1 MSSKFRRYRYRVTSR
16 ARTIILPCAALLLAV
31 NIYYAWVVM
40 TSPVDPNVRHVEN
53 LLNDIREQTRAEAVG
68 WISTQ
73 YDSIYLAREWYGD
86 FASRWGDKGV
96 CLMLFSGD
104 SLLYWSDYPLPV
116 TDCDYWKNRT
126 GTIRSAERD
135 QVLTINYSQGE
146 RSAVVVV
153 NLFNAVTNIYNP
165 YLFHSNDQNLLP
177 ATDSV
182 VAKSISALR
191 VEAAGNAFYI
201 EPLVPLHMPVTI
213 QFCGWFGI
221 LMLGVWVK
229 MFITRATTR
238 GNVYW
243 CLLVLIAILMGLR
256 CLIGWAEI
264 PYPTGELFRPIYGQ
278 HNYLLHSLG
287 DTILNA
293 GLVLLICIY
302 LYGVRGKIIWRYKRF
317 NRTHKILSGI
327 LIYGFIGTISAVFH
341 YALILSIHTPHI
353 NIQIYDI
360 FDLSY
365 MTVMFYLFATM
376 FVACAVLLGVVAG
389 ELFSQKTLI
398 YRVGFCAAVVL
409 AILWPLEDYISNTGP
424 MMVLFLSTYLLTE
437 FLRGHFRSYGT
448 LVLTLL
454 IFSSYITYFATIEDS
469 TAQNNLQ
476 RLYARILTTSPEDRL
491 LGMQIEDRRNSDV
504 RFKNFTYAKI
514 SDGKIVFKHNNSN
527 SYQGIAS
534 LLVDNRDTT
543 IARDDQKHLVYHD
556 PRNPLK
562 IVVVSRRETTILD
575 STALFVYIFL
585 SLFITCLLMLR
596 MSGLPINFHLIGT
609 RYTVHV
615 RAVVMGV
622 VLFSMSC
629 VTVVIINHMMIN
641 VRRDM
646 RQFVNNN
653 MQYLSDRLNQLIRD
667 YPMIDDYSITPQG
680 MTTLRDW
687 INFER
692 NDSEYTLNVFAVDG
706 SLMMSTQATPDLTWM
721 NTEAYQYL
729 HNMGRPYFTKVTESS
744 GYTSAY
750 MPIVV
755 NGQTVCYL
763 NMLYYTLNSRSV
775 FLQHDLLADVL
786 NLFLIILFAAF
797 VISELFYHLL
807 TNPFRRLGSAMRN
820 ISSMQKIETKDK
832 SGSISD
838 EVDMLVKQYNA
849 MIDNLRE
856 SYVQLARSEREG
868 AWREMARAVAHEIKN
883 PLTPMR
889 LKVQMLQRAMQEAS
903 CEELRPRIDSTL
915 ELLVEQI
922 DLLSRIAGEF
932 SDFARLGEGAP
943 QRIDLAPLICGAA
956 QLYSSYDNIEMHL
969 NCSRVECDREYP
981 NGLTYSDDGHLHIWI
996 SADADHL
1003 RRVFVNLF
1011 LNAVQAIGSRPDGLI
1026 EVAARIEKGRIYI
1039 TITDNGGGIPVEL
1052 QGRMFQPN
1060 FTTKSSGSGLGLA
1073 ISHKIITLL
1082 GGNISFVTTPGAGTV
1097 FTVELPI
1104 CQ

>member
-1 MSSKFRRYRYRVTSR
+1 MSSKFRRYRYRVMSR
-16 ARTIILPCAALLLAV
+16 ARTILLPCAALLLAV
-31 NIYYAWVVM
+31 NIYYTWVVM
-40 TSPVDPNVRHVEN
+40 TRVVDPDVRHIEN
-53 LLNDIREQTRAEAVG
+53 RLSDIRDQTQSEAQE
-68 WISTQ
+68 WLSTQ
-73 YDSIYLAREWYGD
+73 YDSIYLDREWYGD
-86 FASRWGDKGV
+86 FATRWGDKGV
-96 CLMLFSGD
+96 YLMLFSGD

-116 TDCDYWKNRT
+116 TDCAYWKVHT
-126 GTIRSAERD
+126 GTIRSQERD
-135 QVLTINYSQGE
+135 QVLTINYSRGD
-146 RSAVVVV
+146 RSAVVIID
-153 NLFNAVTNIYNP
+153 LFNATTNNYNP
-165 YLFHSNDQNLLP
+165 YLFHSNSQNLLP
-177 ATDSV
+177 LTDSLI
-182 VAKSISALR
+182 ANSMSAQK
-191 VEAAGNAFYI
+191 VKAADNTLYI
-201 EPLVPLHMPVTI
+201 EPLVPLHMPIAV

-229 MFITRATTR
+229 MFVTRATTR

-243 CLLVLIAILMGLR
+243 CLLTLIGVLLSLR
-256 CLIGWAEI
+256 CLISWAEI

-278 HNYLLHSLG
+278 HNYLLQSLG

-302 LYGVRGKIIWRYKRF
+302 LYGVRGKIGWRYKRF
-317 NRTHKILSGI
+317 NKTQKIITAI
-327 LIYGFIGTISAVFH
+327 LIYGFIAAITAVFH

-365 MTVMFYLFATM
+365 MTIMFYLFATM
-376 FVACAVLLGVVAG
+376 FVACSVLLNVVSR
-389 ELFSQKTLI
+389 ELFALKTLI
-398 YRVGFCAAVVL
+398 YRVVFCIAALLVM
-409 AILWPLEDYISNTGP
+409 LWPLEDYISNTGP
-424 MMVLFLSTYLLTE
+424 VMVLFLSTYLLTD
-437 FLRGHFRSYGT
+437 LVRGRFRSYGA

-469 TAQNNLQ
+469 TAQNNMQ

-504 RFKNFTYAKI
+504 RFKNFTYAKV
-514 SDGKIVFKHNNSN
+514 SNGKIVFKHNNSN
-527 SYQGIAS
+527 SYLGIAS

-543 IARDDQKHLVYHD
+543 IARDNQKHLVYHD
-556 PRNPLK
+556 PRDPYE
-562 IVVVSRRETTILD
+562 IVIVSRRETTLLD

-585 SLFITCLLMLR
+585 ILFVTCLLVLR
-596 MSGLPINFHLIGT
+596 MSGHLINFHLIGT

-615 RAVVMGV
+615 RAVVMSI

-629 VTVVIINHMMIN
+629 VTVVIINHMMTN

-653 MQYLSDRLNQLIRD
+653 MQYLSDRLTRLFD
-667 YPMIDDYSITPQG
+667 GYPPSDSLSLTPQC

-692 NDSEYTLNVFAVDG
+692 NDSEYTLNIFAADG
-706 SLMMSTQATPDLTWM
+706 SLVISTQTTPDLGWM
-721 NTEAYQYL
+721 NAEAYQYL
-729 HNMGRPYFTKVTESS
+729 HNMGRPYFTKNVESL

-750 MPIVV
+750 MPIVM

-807 TNPFRRLGSAMRN
+807 TKPFRRLGGAMRN
-820 ISSMQKIETKDK
+820 ISSMQKIETMVT
-832 SGSISD
+832 SSSISD
-838 EVDMLVKQYNA
+838 EVDLLVKQYNT
-849 MIDNLRE
+849 MIDNLKD

-868 AWREMARAVAHEIKN
+868 AWREMAKAVAHEIKN

-889 LKVQMLQRAMQEAS
+889 LKVQILQRAMQSSS
-903 CEELRPRIDSTL
+903 CEDLRPRIESTL
-915 ELLVEQI
+915 ELMVEQI
-922 DLLSRIAGEF
+922 DLLSRIASEF
-932 SDFARLGEGAP
+932 SDFARLSEGTL
-943 QRIDLAPLICGAA
+943 QRIDLVPLICGAA
-956 QLYSSYDNIEMHL
+956 QLYSSYDNIDMHL
-969 NCSRVECDREYP
+969 DCSHVECDGKYP
-981 NGLTYSDDGHLHIWI
+981 QGLTYSDDGHPHIWV

-1011 LNAVQAIGSRPDGLI
+1011 QNAVQAIGQRPDGQI
-1026 EVAARIEKGRIYI
+1026 EVVARIEKGRIYI
-1039 TITDNGGGIPVEL
+1039 TITDNGGGIPLEL
-1052 QGRMFQPN
+1052 HGRMFQPN

-1082 GGNISFVTTPGAGTV
+1082 GGNINFVTTPGAGTA